1 MKFLFPFFALF
12 CIIFTSLLKNNT
24 RDKEKSQQEFWERE
38 RIANLT
44 RKKDISNLDYITIP
58 TEKLPFLKNPSEKI
72 SDYEERILKL
82 AKCRILNLNGISN
95 TDLKLSY
102 GVANLPELTQYDQN
116 YLELTTLLGKW
127 SQALLDEGYTDEA
140 KTVLECAVS
149 CGCDSSSIYV
159 NLASIYMKED
169 PRRVNELIDNISSS
183 GSPMKNIIIHKLQDL
198 IT

>member
-82 AKCRILNLNGISN
+82 SKCRILNLNGISN

-102 GVANLPELTQYDQN
+102 GVANLPDLTQYDQN
-116 YLELTTLLGKW
+116 YLELTTILGKW
-127 SQALLDEGYTDEA
+127 SQALLDEGYTGEA
-140 KTVLECAVS
+140 KTVLEYAVS

-159 NLASIYMKED
+159 NLATIYMKED
-169 PRRVNELIDNISSS
+169 PQRVNELIDNISSS
-183 GSPMKNIIIHKLQDL
+183 ESPMKNIIIHKLQNL
-198 IT
+198 IA